1 MKWLRKWFDMVTGG
15 EAPADVDAEAH
26 RSALWTAFITCCVF
40 YVTAFVLGITLDVLA
55 ITVLAPVLGDYTS
68 PFSHFLSFL
77 SLMLRISPPTI
88 FLSFFIPFFIY
99 GFALRCRGWRIPFTI
114 LALVS
119 AVFLAY
125 LLSYLITGWKHLNFS
140 DMALFLLVLVTLRL
154 VSAERK
160 KLVSVSA
167 SILIVAIAI
176 EFAVTRILVYN
187 SFNEGFPDYLLS
199 VPIYLHWIMD
209 LVRLPVLIL
218 LPIGLMASP
227 PPFAFQDHII
237 VRKQL
242 GWLGRSAA
250 LAAIVL
256 GAIYGVLKA
265 IANSMLYNVNMPDYL
280 HFLEPADWS
289 ILAVLF
295 VLAVTALFIRSTSKE
310 LVAFLFLV
318 PLTILTSRYLLML
331 GWLPDNGELSASLL
345 IAGLV
350 ALTLADERRWGTAK
364 LRASGIIAAGCVLL
378 WLWCWLVLPNLSSE
392 FEGIFVFEANYP
404 IFAAAIARFVLLAF
418 VPAVLFAAWWFISP
432 KEIESL
438 VLGKPELVPQQRNSD
453 GNATNVPGA

>member
-15 EAPADVDAEAH
+15 EAPADVDAAAH
-26 RSALWTAFITCCVF
+26 RSALWTAFITCCVI
-40 YVTAFVLGITLDVLA
+40 YVTSFVLGITLDVLA
-55 ITVLAPVLGDYTS
+55 ITVLAPLLGDYTS
-68 PFSHFLSFL
+68 PFSHFLSCL
-77 SLMLRISPPTI
+77 SIILRIGPPSI

-99 GFALRCRGWRIPFTI
+99 GYALRYRGWRIPFTI

-119 AVFLAY
+119 AVLLAY
-125 LLSYLITGWKHLNFS
+125 LLSYLITGWKHINFS
-140 DMALFLLVLVTLRL
+140 DMALFLIVLVTLRL

-160 KLVSVSA
+160 KLVYVSA
-167 SILIVAIAI
+167 LILIAAIAV
-176 EFAVTRILVYN
+176 EFAVISILGYN
-187 SFNEGFPDYLLS
+187 SFKEGFPDYLVY

-209 LVRLPVLIL
+209 LVRLPILIL
-218 LPIGLMASP
+218 LPIGLMATP
-227 PPFAFQDHII
+227 PPFAFQDRVIA
-237 VRKQL
+237 RTQM
-242 GWLGRSAA
+242 GRLGRSAA

-256 GAIYGVLKA
+256 AAIYGVSKA

-310 LVAFLFLV
+310 LIAFLFLV

-331 GWLPDNGELSASLL
+331 GWLPDNGELPASLL

-364 LRASGIIAAGCVLL
+364 LRASGIIAAGSVFL
-378 WLWCWLVLPNLSSE
+378 WLWCRFGLPFVSYN
-392 FEGIFVFEANYP
+392 FEGLFVFEANYP
-404 IFAAAIARFVLLAF
+404 IFAAAIARFALQAYI
-418 VPAVLFAAWWFISP
+418 PAVLFAAWWFISP

-438 VLGKPELVPQQRNSD
+438 VLGRQDASSESD
-453 GNATNVPGA
+453 ADATKVSGA